1 MRPRG
6 NAERQT
12 EMKRADVPPQRRRRE
27 RGRRVRK
34 ENKRKSDHAPQ
45 EQEKI
50 FWAER
55 GRMRQMETD
64 GRTELSVAF
73 LLKWKWS
80 TERRG
85 ATLSELAATA
95 TNDVRGQT
103 GVQLNMQ

>member
-1 MRPRG
+1 
-6 NAERQT
+6 
-12 EMKRADVPPQRRRRE
+12 MKRADVPPQRRRRE
-27 RGRRVRK
+27 RGREREACEK
-34 ENKRKSDHAPQ
+34 GK
-45 EQEKI
+45 QEKKRSCTARAGKDI
-50 FWAER
+50 LGLER
-55 GRMRQMETD
+55 QNETD
-64 GRTELSVAF
+64 GDRRTELSVAF